1 MSEATGLRAPSV
13 FNSMSRSAAEVLAG
27 VKTPSSVVA
36 RVCGKPE
43 ANSQMML
50 TNVLLAQSA
59 DERSA
64 ASALLGLQKEQVSFF
79 STYDDC

>member
-1 MSEATGLRAPSV
+1 
-13 FNSMSRSAAEVLAG
+13 MSRSAAEVLAG